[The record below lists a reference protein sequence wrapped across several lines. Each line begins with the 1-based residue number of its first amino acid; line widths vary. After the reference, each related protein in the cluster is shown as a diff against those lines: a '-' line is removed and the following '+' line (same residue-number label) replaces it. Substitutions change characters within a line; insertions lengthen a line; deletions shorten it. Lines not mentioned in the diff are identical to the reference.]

1 MLDDILMNSPIDKKV
16 GISNS
21 FNKNINEMS
30 ILEGQF
36 LVLPTPCSLNLQYY
50 AGLCMGE
57 CSVLL
62 SQNCHLI
69 SNGKSGLIL
78 HFWMLLTT
86 KRSEVVPFLRV
97 VRAKKNR
104 VIASIRQFPLVE
116 LP

>member
-1 MLDDILMNSPIDKKV
+1 MLDDILMNSPINNKV

-30 ILEGQF
+30 IFEGQF

-50 AGLCMGE
+50 AGLCMGG

-62 SQNCHLI
+62 SQNCHFI

-78 HFWMLLTT
+78 HFWMLFNDSNKLMLKLLTNFILEYLILKFT
-86 KRSEVVPFLRV
+86 
-97 VRAKKNR
+97 
-104 VIASIRQFPLVE
+104 
-116 LP
+116 

>member
-21 FNKNINEMS
+21 FNKNFNEMS

-78 HFWMLLTT
+78 HFWMLFNYSNKLMLKLLTNFILEYLILKFT
-86 KRSEVVPFLRV
+86 
-97 VRAKKNR
+97 
-104 VIASIRQFPLVE
+104 
-116 LP
+116 